1 MAGAVT
7 ITCQGYVSQPIPA
20 AWVNLGI
27 IGGCVVNG
35 KQYAEKA
42 CFQRA
47 LELDS
52 KFATAWVNLD
62 HVPPTMANQCCTA

>member
-42 CFQRA
+42 CFERV

-52 KFATAWVNLD
+52 KFAFYFM
-62 HVPPTMANQCCTA
+62 HHCCTMEGELRSV